1 EGCDPARA
9 RCADEDRL
17 YPLVLARVMAIST
30 VAISRTAILTSLLL
44 PIPPPLFAQT
54 VPTASDLYAI
64 VIDDVSG
71 ASIPD
76 AQVTVTDLAKEAAHQ
91 CRTEI
96 QGRCSL
102 LALQPSNYRIEV
114 ASPGFAIA
122 TFDGVALIVGQS
134 VEIVF
139 RLVQPTVI
147 SVTPDSP
154 PFEWLRTGVAWV
166 VRPDQIDD
174 LPI

>member
-1 EGCDPARA
+1 ALATEAGSADSSPA
-9 RCADEDRL
+9 
-17 YPLVLARVMAIST
+17 
-30 VAISRTAILTSLLL
+30 
-44 PIPPPLFAQT
+44 
-54 VPTASDLYAI
+54 
-64 VIDDVSG
+64 
-71 ASIPD
+71 
-76 AQVTVTDLAKEAAHQ
+76 AQVTVPDLAKQAAPQ